1 LTGLRAFRGS
11 STPDIFAAI
20 LRGEPDWD
28 ALPAKV
34 PDEVRGLLQGCLQK
48 EAAERRQN
56 FTEIRRE
63 LASAISALPAR
74 EHGHKRFTVLVGAA
88 PVALVAL
95 LSLIRPTL
103 LLGFEYRVYDT
114 VVRLSPTSPPD
125 SRVMIVDIDDR
136 SLAAIGQWPW
146 RRDVVGKLV
155 ARLRSLGADA
165 IVLEFLF
172 AEPDRFEGSV
182 QADGSS
188 SNVATPDTLFAQS
201 LRGGRVVLGNFMSF
215 EPNSASMDECVL
227 HPMDVATHE
236 IEKTHPQKAPF
247 FAATGGVCSLPVLAR
262 AAGQSG
268 FLNGTPDPDGILRR
282 APLLIAFRGRLYPSA
297 ALAAVSITKAVE
309 AAELRDRHTSN
320 VSLTLGDLVVPL
332 DGKSNLLLRYRG
344 PQRTFQFISAVDV
357 MEDKTP
363 PQSIQG
369 RIVFVGMSA
378 AGSRDIVATPL
389 DTNFLGVEMQATVAD
404 NLLQQDFVYRPLRG
418 PWFEVLA
425 VVASGLILTLL
436 IAYFGLF
443 AGVLAALAA
452 LAVFWLG
459 SVWSLSSAGMFL
471 SPFYPSVGVALT
483 LLSWILGKVSIER
496 RRAELAIRNVESAV
510 LDR

>member
-1 LTGLRAFRGS
+1 
-11 STPDIFAAI
+11 
-20 LRGEPDWD
+20 
-28 ALPAKV
+28 
-34 PDEVRGLLQGCLQK
+34 
-48 EAAERRQN
+48 
-56 FTEIRRE
+56 
-63 LASAISALPAR
+63 
-74 EHGHKRFTVLVGAA
+74 
-88 PVALVAL
+88 
-95 LSLIRPTL
+95 
-103 LLGFEYRVYDT
+103 
-114 VVRLSPTSPPD
+114 
-125 SRVMIVDIDDR
+125 
-136 SLAAIGQWPW
+136 
-146 RRDVVGKLV
+146 
-155 ARLRSLGADA
+155 
-165 IVLEFLF
+165 
-172 AEPDRFEGSV
+172 
-182 QADGSS
+182 
-188 SNVATPDTLFAQS
+188 
-201 LRGGRVVLGNFMSF
+201 
-215 EPNSASMDECVL
+215 
-227 HPMDVATHE
+227 
-236 IEKTHPQKAPF
+236 
-247 FAATGGVCSLPVLAR
+247 
-262 AAGQSG
+262 
-268 FLNGTPDPDGILRR
+268 
-282 APLLIAFRGRLYPSA
+282 
-297 ALAAVSITKAVE
+297 
-309 AAELRDRHTSN
+309 
-320 VSLTLGDLVVPL
+320 
-332 DGKSNLLLRYRG
+332 
-344 PQRTFQFISAVDV
+344 